1 MSEHVA
7 ENICTFAVM
16 NTKRT
21 YVPNAF
27 AALFHSMKKEEI
39 KKNQKEERRILKSR
53 MYSLSLSLSFPLS
66 FPTSY

>member
-39 KKNQKEERRILKSR
+39 KKNQKEEI
-53 MYSLSLSLSFPLS
+53 
-66 FPTSY
+66 

>member
-27 AALFHSMKKEEI
+27 AALFHEEGR
-39 KKNQKEERRILKSR
+39 NQEKPKRGKTNFKIADV
-53 MYSLSLSLSFPLS
+53 LSLSLSFPLS